1 MPVSGAAP
9 EKVQRNNLD
18 EKMRHRLIEHLLS
31 GSTEGKL
38 GRGDIQD
45 AAKKFKCSRYQVM
58 GVWRRFEQQKTD
70 GVMDIN
76 LRNNRGGH
84 SGRKRIDI
92 DKYKEKL
99 EEVPLKNRTTQRN
112 VAKQLGL
119 SQQTLRNNLK
129 HLGMRSASRFL
140 KPDLSEEGKKK
151 RVDWAL
157 RWVRD
162 GHGGAR
168 AFDAMDNVVMVD
180 EKCLFFF
187 KNGQRYYLC
196 EGEDVPVEKVQH
208 KSHIKKVMFLAVV
221 GRPRRDTVNNRN
233 FDGKIGIFPFTRR
246 APAQRNSRNRAAG
259 TMVTHMV
266 EVTKAV
272 YKEKMLVEVF
282 PAIKAA
288 WPGAPGDV
296 FVQQD
301 NAPSHNIVDDPDIVA
316 AGTADGWNIRLINQP
331 PNSPNTN
338 ILDLGFFNSIQSL
351 QDRTTLNTVDELIE
365 EVGRVFAAQDVAVL
379 GRVWTTY
386 QAVLEQIM
394 LAKGDNT
401 FKLPHLHKQTAAR
414 RGASIVQAL
423 PCSEEAWLKAHE

>member
-1 MPVSGAAP
+1 M
-9 EKVQRNNLD
+9 
-18 EKMRHRLIEHLLS
+18 
-31 GSTEGKL
+31 
-38 GRGDIQD
+38 
-45 AAKKFKCSRYQVM
+45 
-58 GVWRRFEQQKTD
+58 
-70 GVMDIN
+70 
-76 LRNNRGGH
+76 
-84 SGRKRIDI
+84 
-92 DKYKEKL
+92 
-99 EEVPLKNRTTQRN
+99 
-112 VAKQLGL
+112 
-119 SQQTLRNNLK
+119 
-129 HLGMRSASRFL
+129 
-140 KPDLSEEGKKK
+140 
-151 RVDWAL
+151 
-157 RWVRD
+157 
-162 GHGGAR
+162 
-168 AFDAMDNVVMVD
+168 
-180 EKCLFFF
+180 
-187 KNGQRYYLC
+187 
-196 EGEDVPVEKVQH
+196 PVEKVQH

-331 PNSPNTN
+331 PNSPDTN

-351 QDRTTLNTVDELIE
+351 QDRTTLNTVDELID

-394 LAKGDNT
+394 LAKGDN
-401 FKLPHLHKQTAAR
+401 KK
-414 RGASIVQAL
+414 RGWYPGIPWPPRVFFSTSPPPIMHDNEFFSCLRPRIAL
-423 PCSEEAWLKAHE
+423 FRLFLKVAYIICIPNVAYIFCRTG

>member
-38 GRGDIQD
+38 GRGDIQY

-99 EEVPLKNRTTQRN
+99 QEVPLKNRTTQRN

-129 HLGMRSASRFL
+129 HLGMSSASRFL
-140 KPDLSEEGKKK
+140 KPDLSEKGKKK

-180 EKCLFFF
+180 EK
-187 KNGQRYYLC
+187 
-196 EGEDVPVEKVQH
+196 
-208 KSHIKKVMFLAVV
+208 
-221 GRPRRDTVNNRN
+221 
-233 FDGKIGIFPFTRR
+233 
-246 APAQRNSRNRAAG
+246 
-259 TMVTHMV
+259 
-266 EVTKAV
+266 
-272 YKEKMLVEVF
+272 
-282 PAIKAA
+282 
-288 WPGAPGDV
+288 
-296 FVQQD
+296 
-301 NAPSHNIVDDPDIVA
+301 
-316 AGTADGWNIRLINQP
+316 
-331 PNSPNTN
+331 
-338 ILDLGFFNSIQSL
+338 
-351 QDRTTLNTVDELIE
+351 
-365 EVGRVFAAQDVAVL
+365 
-379 GRVWTTY
+379 
-386 QAVLEQIM
+386 
-394 LAKGDNT
+394 
-401 FKLPHLHKQTAAR
+401 
-414 RGASIVQAL
+414 
-423 PCSEEAWLKAHE
+423 